1 MELQKS
7 KPLHEVIKTVK
18 ALAFLQTQTQE
29 IAIPYILGPPG
40 IAKTAMLIDMCKKE
54 NWNLLITHYGLR
66 PIEEVS
72 GIPNFQNVDL
82 GDNKIVLGT
91 QWSLPDILTD
101 IYKINDPNKIT
112 IWFLD
117 DMHLASPA
125 LISLGYEL
133 FSERKLRGNQ
143 IPANVAFVLAG
154 NTSSKAGAKT
164 MFSAVINRCA
174 MLPVHLDFT
183 QWKNDYALPMSLNS
197 KIISFLSNSKNQR
210 YAQEEEKINMDAGW
224 ASFRSWT
231 RFSNLL
237 NPMEAFYKDIPTE
250 QILYYGTAHVGEE
263 AASEFSTYY
272 KIFSQ
277 VETEKIFK
285 REIPIK
291 VPDDLTGQYVYAM
304 ANISEFFNLY
314 LKKDI
319 PQTTKNDLIQI
330 MSEILL
336 ELAKIRT
343 EMATTG
349 LKEIAV
355 TESALK
361 LRNIYIKI
369 HTNINMKD
377 PTIAARISK
386 DITII

>member
-1 MELQKS
+1 MEIAKL
-7 KPLHEVIKTVK
+7 KPLHKVIKTVK

-40 IAKTAMLIDMCKKE
+40 IAKTAMLVDMCRKE
-54 NWNLLITHYGLR
+54 KWNLLVTHYGLR

-72 GIPNFQNVDL
+72 GIPNFQNIELD
-82 GDNKIVLGT
+82 GKTVLGT

-101 IYKINDPNKIT
+101 IYRINDPNKIT

-117 DMHLASPA
+117 DMHLASPS
-125 LISLGYEL
+125 LIALGYEL
-133 FSERKLRGNQ
+133 FSERKLRGHQ
-143 IPANVAFVLAG
+143 IPPNVAFVLAG

-174 MLPVHLDFT
+174 MLPVYLDFN
-183 QWKNDYALPMSLNS
+183 QWKNDYAFPMGLNS

-237 NPMEAFYKDIPTE
+237 NPMEEFYKDVPTD
-250 QILYYGTAHVGEE
+250 QILYYGAAHVGEE

-277 VETEKIFK
+277 VETVKIFK

-291 VPDDLTGQYVYAM
+291 VPDDLTGQYVYTM

-314 LKKDI
+314 LKKDLQ
-319 PQTTKNDLIQI
+319 QTAKNDLIQI

-336 ELAKIRT
+336 ELANVRT

-355 TESALK
+355 TESALH

-369 HTNINMKD
+369 HTNINMKN